1 MRHGVRAPGASWF
14 FGLPVDGAFMA
25 TRVPEVPPGFR
36 RFHPEDL
43 HLTVAFL
50 GACGEEA
57 ARRALAVLERALS
70 SPRPPIEASLG
81 EVVPMGDPRAYSA
94 LSALLLEG
102 RAETEALIGALRD
115 PLADAAGARRET
127 REPKPHLTLARP
139 SRGAS
144 EAQRGA
150 GLAWARGLDLGGVRA
165 RLDRVALY
173 TWSAER
179 RDTWSAERQAR
190 LFEIVAERRLG

>member
-1 MRHGVRAPGASWF
+1 MSRRTLPDGARAPGANWF

-25 TRVPEVPPGFR
+25 ARVPEVPRGFR

-50 GACGEEA
+50 GPCGEEA
-57 ARRALAVLERALS
+57 ARRALAVLERALAA
-70 SPRPPIEASLG
+70 PRPVIEASFG
-81 EVVPMGDPRAYSA
+81 EVVPMGNPRAYSA
-94 LSALLLEG
+94 LSALLVDG

-127 REPKPHLTLARP
+127 RAPKPHLTLARP

-144 EAQRGA
+144 DAERRA
-150 GLAWARGLDLGGVRA
+150 GLTWARGSDLGGVRA
-165 RLDRVALY
+165 RLDRVAFY
-173 TWSAER
+173 
-179 RDTWSAERQAR
+179 TWSAERQAR
-190 LFEIVAERRLG
+190 LFEITAERRLG